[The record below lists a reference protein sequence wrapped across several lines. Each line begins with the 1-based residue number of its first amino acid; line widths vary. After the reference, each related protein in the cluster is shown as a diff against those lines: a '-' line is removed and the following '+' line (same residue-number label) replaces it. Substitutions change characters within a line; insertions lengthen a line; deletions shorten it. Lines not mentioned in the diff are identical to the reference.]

1 MWSEK
6 PASAE
11 ARVARYW
18 DDLVT
23 GAPAATDIEP
33 SLQQTIAWLE
43 RIDDA
48 RPASA
53 EFSRRFETQFLSAIG
68 AANSRAEA
76 STEPLVWRPKQRD
89 SHKSN
94 NRGVPLPGSGDRL
107 RRAGGYGWNQR
118 ILFSVAAAAV
128 FIVSLVA
135 IYYTFEHRDRSR
147 DSNVILA
154 PSSSID
160 VPMDRGD
167 AARSGV
173 MPGPG
178 IENGLES
185 KWRFEAGRSSV
196 SAPAVSGDTVF
207 ITSGAEIGSGAE
219 NQGAIISID
228 ATTGSERWRFPT
240 QHAAGTT
247 PAIAHGIVYA
257 GDSGGI
263 VYALDAGTGQE
274 LWRKELQSDW
284 TSAPVVVNDTVF
296 VGAAGYRSAL
306 HVAVEEGSVVVGS
319 GLVGAPENGFQLYA
333 FDRTTGE
340 EQWHSGD
347 DRSGH
352 PGLFAFDL
360 DSGELLWNFEMA
372 SLESGPAISGQHV
385 YAGSTLDATIYAL
398 DLSSGAEEWSAPI
411 GEDLSLDSA
420 PAISGGS
427 VFITTAYGSIVC
439 LDGSTGAERWRASA
453 ENISLS
459 GSAIVVESA
468 VYVVDTNWGV
478 SAFSATDGSVLWH
491 EQLDLSGQVV
501 VPPVVVD
508 GTLFI
513 GTSLEADSAYVAT
526 LWAFTGS
533 DDTKQEAS

>member
-1 MWSEK
+1 M
-6 PASAE
+6 
-11 ARVARYW
+11 R
-18 DDLVT
+18 
-23 GAPAATDIEP
+23 
-33 SLQQTIAWLE
+33 LE
-43 RIDDA
+43 QPR
-48 RPASA
+48 
-53 EFSRRFETQFLSAIG
+53 
-68 AANSRAEA
+68 
-76 STEPLVWRPKQRD
+76 
-89 SHKSN
+89 
-94 NRGVPLPGSGDRL
+94 PLP
-107 RRAGGYGWNQR
+107 
-118 ILFSVAAAAV
+118 
-128 FIVSLVA
+128 
-135 IYYTFEHRDRSR
+135 
-147 DSNVILA
+147 
-154 PSSSID
+154 
-160 VPMDRGD
+160 
-167 AARSGV
+167 
-173 MPGPG
+173 
-178 IENGLES
+178 
-185 KWRFEAGRSSV
+185 
-196 SAPAVSGDTVF
+196 
-207 ITSGAEIGSGAE
+207 
-219 NQGAIISID
+219 
-228 ATTGSERWRFPT
+228 
-240 QHAAGTT
+240 
-247 PAIAHGIVYA
+247 HGIVYA

-360 DSGELLWNFEMA
+360 ESGELLWNFEMA